1 MSGLW
6 TPRWKAR
13 TAGALAVLF
22 WGASFAW
29 VKVGLRE
36 FEPVSLLA
44 IRFGIGT
51 AVVWLLAL
59 WTARGSLGIRL
70 ADVGPL
76 AGLGLIGVTLQ
87 QALQT
92 AGILLGSA
100 SAASWLSSLAPA
112 FIVLLAWPLLGER
125 LNSLRVIGI
134 LVAFL
139 GAALVSHTPG
149 SLSEPGDPSAAWFV
163 IASAVVWAV
172 YSILGKGLSARRPP
186 IVTTA
191 WGMTF
196 GWLALAAAFV
206 AQRGWTDLG
215 AVSSSGW
222 ITVIL
227 LGVASTGL
235 AYGLYFY
242 ALNTAEAALAAALQ
256 YLEPLITMVFAAWL
270 LQEPW
275 TVAMLVG
282 GALILVGVWIV
293 DRAGTPTPTL
303 PVIGRR
309 SPERSEGEGGQ
320 SGG

>member
-1 MSGLW
+1 MSALR

-13 TAGALAVLF
+13 VAGALAVLF

-29 VKVGLRE
+29 VNVGLRE

-44 IRFGIGT
+44 LRFGIGT
-51 AVVWLLAL
+51 AVLWLLAL
-59 WTARGSLGIRL
+59 GSARDSLGIRL

-76 AGLGLIGVTLQ
+76 VGLGLIGVTLQ

-92 AGILLGSA
+92 AGILQGSA

-112 FIVLLAWPLLGER
+112 FIVLMAWPLLGER
-125 LNSLRVIGI
+125 LNSLRVVGI

-139 GAALVSHTPG
+139 GAALVSRTPG
-149 SLSEPGDPSAAWFV
+149 SSSEPGDTSAAWLV

-196 GWLALAAAFV
+196 GWLPLAAAFV
-206 AQRGWTDLG
+206 VRRGWTDLG

-242 ALNTAEAALAAALQ
+242 ALSTAEAALAAALQ

-270 LQEPW
+270 LQEQW
-275 TVAMLVG
+275 TTAMLVG
-282 GALILVGVWIV
+282 GGLILLGVWLV
-293 DRAGTPTPTL
+293 DRAATPIPVSSL
-303 PVIGRR
+303 PPP
-309 SPERSEGEGGQ
+309 SGEG
-320 SGG
+320 S

>member
-1 MSGLW
+1 MPGLW
-6 TPRWKAR
+6 TPRRKAR
-13 TAGALAVLF
+13 VAGALAVVF

-36 FEPVSLLA
+36 FEPVSLLT

-51 AVVWLLAL
+51 AVLWLLAW

-70 ADVGPL
+70 LDVGPL
-76 AGLGLIGVTLQ
+76 VGLGLMGVTLQ

-125 LNSLRVIGI
+125 LSFARGIGMLI
-134 LVAFL
+134 AFL
-139 GAALVSHTPG
+139 GAALVSRTPG
-149 SLSEPGDPSAAWFV
+149 SSSEPGNPSAAWFV
-163 IASAVVWAV
+163 LASAVVWAA

-186 IVTTA
+186 VVTTA

-196 GWLALAAAFV
+196 GWLPLV
-206 AQRGWTDLG
+206 AVFLLQRGWTDLG
-215 AVSSSGW
+215 GVSSSGW

-242 ALNTAEAALAAALQ
+242 ALTTAEAALAAALQ
-256 YLEPLITMVFAAWL
+256 YFEPPITMIFAAWL
-270 LQEPW
+270 LEEPW
-275 TVAMLVG
+275 TTAMLAG
-282 GALILVGVWIV
+282 GTLILIGVWLV
-293 DRAGTPTPTL
+293 DRAGTRAFASPSTP
-303 PVIGRR
+303 
-309 SPERSEGEGGQ
+309 EGGP
-320 SGG
+320 

>member
-1 MSGLW
+1 VAGLW

-13 TAGALAVLF
+13 VAGALAVLF

-59 WTARGSLGIRL
+59 WTARGRLGIRL

-76 AGLGLIGVTLQ
+76 VGLGLIGITLQ
-87 QALQT
+87 QGLQT
-92 AGILLGSA
+92 AGILGGSA
-100 SAASWLSSLAPA
+100 SAAAWLSSLAPA

-125 LNSLRVIGI
+125 LNSLRVVGI
-134 LVAFL
+134 LIAFF
-139 GAALVSHTPG
+139 GAALVSRNPG
-149 SLSEPGDPSAAWFV
+149 SLSQPGDASAAWFV

-206 AQRGWTDLG
+206 ARRGWTDLG

-242 ALNTAEAALAAALQ
+242 ALSTAEAALAAALQ

-275 TVAMLVG
+275 TAAMLAG
-282 GALILVGVWIV
+282 GALILIGVWVV
-293 DRAGTPTPTL
+293 DRAGTSTLTL
-303 PVIGRR
+303 PLSRGGK
-309 SPERSEGEGGQ
+309 GEGQ
-320 SGG
+320 T

>member
-1 MSGLW
+1 MTMSGPE
-6 TPRWKAR
+6 TSRWKAR
-13 TAGALAVLF
+13 AAGALAVLF

-36 FEPVSLLA
+36 FEPISLLT
-44 IRFGIGT
+44 IRFAIGT
-51 AVVWLLAL
+51 VVVWLLAL
-59 WTARGSLGIRL
+59 WTARGRLGIRP
-70 ADVGPL
+70 ADLGPL
-76 AGLGLIGVTLQ
+76 VGLGLIGVTLQ
-87 QALQT
+87 QVLQT
-92 AGILLGSA
+92 TGILRGSA
-100 SAASWLSSLAPA
+100 SAAAWLSSLAPA

-125 LNSLRVIGI
+125 LNRMRAAGI

-139 GAALVSHTPG
+139 GAGLVSRSPA
-149 SLSEPGDPSAAWFV
+149 SPSQPGDALAVWLV

-196 GWLALAAAFV
+196 GWLALVAAFV
-206 AQRGWTDLG
+206 VQRGWADLG

-222 ITVIL
+222 ITVTL

-242 ALNTAEAALAAALQ
+242 ALSTAEAALAAALQ
-256 YLEPLITMVFAAWL
+256 YLEPLVTMVLAAWL

-275 TVAMLVG
+275 TPAMVAG
-282 GALILVGVWIV
+282 GGLILVGVWIV
-293 DRAGTPTPTL
+293 DRAGTL
-303 PVIGRR
+303 VLR
-309 SPERSEGEGGQ
+309 GG
-320 SGG
+320 GMG

>member
-139 GAALVSHTPG
+139 GAALVSRTPG
-149 SLSEPGDPSAAWFV
+149 SLSEPGDPLAAWFV